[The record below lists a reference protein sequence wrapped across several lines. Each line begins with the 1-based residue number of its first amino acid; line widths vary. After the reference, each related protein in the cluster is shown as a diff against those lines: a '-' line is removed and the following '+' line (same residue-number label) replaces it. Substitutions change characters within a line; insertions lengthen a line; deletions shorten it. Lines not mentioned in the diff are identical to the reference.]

1 MPINKAANITPLNL
15 SNTRRDVAHS
25 PANGGSHFNPVGS
38 PHSPRSPPLSPAF
51 PAQSSALAMQIRP
64 DNVIISPEIG
74 EIPDTPSSPTRIS
87 PKQHSREASK
97 SFFSN
102 LMASKS
108 SHKLQAQ
115 SQSPDLSAIEG
126 FERPHG
132 RSRGNSKDRSIH
144 TVRKQNSTPDLPRL
158 MTANEDPAEEG
169 IEQRPPVSADGTI
182 SKQKSKSKLGGILTR
197 SRSGR
202 PEDEK
207 KLKARAPTQL
217 NLEVHPPPEPQHEQ
231 YAVPPKTAPIKNSF
245 RDQIQAAEGAA
256 TRNRSADR
264 AGLEDSRSNQSSQ
277 GNQSNGTTSIP
288 HQNRDGASLFANI
301 QHTGRGVGD
310 RLGRAG
316 RGFFNKMTRS
326 GSTNE
331 REGEREHIADENYVC
346 TTINLPLVK
355 QTRKTR
361 IAKKLEMSRD
371 KTEYWMPALPWRC
384 IDYLNMQ
391 CEQEGLYRVPGS
403 GRDVKFWQRRFD
415 TEHDMNLF
423 EEPELYDVNTIAS
436 MFKAWLRDLP
446 DELFPRHT
454 QMRIAKECA
463 GAQRTPQ
470 LLKDELSKLPPFNYY
485 LLFAITCH
493 LSLLHSYAD
502 SNKMDYRN
510 LCICFQPCL
519 KIDPFCFQFLVI
531 DWKECWQQ
539 GCWTE
544 KEFLAEELRYER
556 EGSVN
561 EPLATSQTVPEERAI
576 SSSNSSTNLPLK
588 QQTEASGARQNAD
601 RQRAETPVSRDG
613 NSHAQ
618 SRATAHPNSQ
628 QQQHM
633 NGQVQTPPQLK
644 PKQRSLSSNA
654 SGQEKTRTPSHGH
667 AQTAPAVPRLVT
679 MAPESEPGQKQLPEL
694 GSMSPIRM

>member
-1 MPINKAANITPLNL
+1 M
-15 SNTRRDVAHS
+15 
-25 PANGGSHFNPVGS
+25 
-38 PHSPRSPPLSPAF
+38 
-51 PAQSSALAMQIRP
+51 
-64 DNVIISPEIG
+64 
-74 EIPDTPSSPTRIS
+74 
-87 PKQHSREASK
+87 
-97 SFFSN
+97 
-102 LMASKS
+102 
-108 SHKLQAQ
+108 
-115 SQSPDLSAIEG
+115 
-126 FERPHG
+126 
-132 RSRGNSKDRSIH
+132 H

-158 MTANEDPAEEG
+158 MTANKDPAEDG
-169 IEQRPPVSADGTI
+169 AEQRPPVSADGTI

-202 PEDEK
+202 PEEEK
-207 KLKARAPTQL
+207 KNKPRPPTQL
-217 NLEVHPPPEPQHEQ
+217 NLEVHPPPDSQHDQ
-231 YAVPPKTAPIKNSF
+231 YATPLKTAPIKTSF
-245 RDQIQAAEGAA
+245 RDQIQAAEGVAI
-256 TRNRSADR
+256 RNRSADR
-264 AGLEDSRSNQSSQ
+264 GGLEEMKSNH
-277 GNQSNGTTSIP
+277 SNGASSVSL
-288 HQNRDGASLFANI
+288 QNRDGGSLFANI

-316 RGFFNKMTRS
+316 RGFFSKMTRS
-326 GSTNE
+326 GSTT
-331 REGEREHIADENYVC
+331 EREHEREPIPDENYVC

-361 IAKKLEMSRD
+361 IAKKLELSRD

-446 DELFPRHT
+446 DELFPRHV
-454 QMRIAKECA
+454 QMKIAKECV
-463 GAQRTPQ
+463 GAQKTPQ
-470 LLKDELSKLPPFNYY
+470 LLKDELSRLPPFNYY

-544 KEFLAEELRYER
+544 KEYLAEELRYER
-556 EGSVN
+556 EGTPN
-561 EPLATSQTVPEERAI
+561 DTPATSQATAEERTI
-576 SSSNSSTNLPLK
+576 SSSNSSTNLPIK
-588 QQTEASGARQNAD
+588 QQPEGLGLRQIGE
-601 RQRAETPVSRDG
+601 RQRAETPASRDG
-613 NSHAQ
+613 NGQAQ
-618 SRATAHPNSQ
+618 SRVVAHQNSQ
-628 QQQHM
+628 QQQYV

-644 PKQRSLSSNA
+644 PKQRSLSSN
-654 SGQEKTRTPSHGH
+654 GQQERARTPSHGH
-667 AQTAPAVPRLVT
+667 AQTAPAVPRLVNRS
-679 MAPESEPGQKQLPEL
+679 PESEPAQKQLPEL

>member
-1 MPINKAANITPLNL
+1 MPKATTVPTLNL
-15 SNTRRDVAHS
+15 NNSRNVPQS
-25 PANGGSHFNPVGS
+25 PNIGTLSARSTDS
-38 PHSPRSPPLSPAF
+38 PHSPRSPPLSPAY
-51 PAQSSALAMQIRP
+51 
-64 DNVIISPEIG
+64 IG
-74 EIPDTPSSPTRIS
+74 EDPIRVMQTRQENGATSPRMGTLPDPPLSPGRTS
-87 PKQHSREASK
+87 PKQHSRDASR

-115 SQSPDLSAIEG
+115 SPDASAPETT
-126 FERPHG
+126 EKQG
-132 RSRGNSKDRSIH
+132 RSRGNSKDRSLYSVKRQ
-144 TVRKQNSTPDLPRL
+144 TSTPDLPRL
-158 MTANEDPAEEG
+158 MTSNGIPEDET
-169 IEQRPPVSADGTI
+169 EQPPPVSADSTV

-202 PEDEK
+202 PEEEK
-207 KLKARAPTQL
+207 KHKPRPPTQL
-217 NLEVHPPPEPQHEQ
+217 NLEVHPPPDTNDQ
-231 YAVPPKTAPIKNSF
+231 YAAPPKTAPVKTNH
-245 RDQIQAAEGAA
+245 RDHLYAAEGAT

-264 AGLEDSRSNQSSQ
+264 MGHEDSRIN
-277 GNQSNGTTSIP
+277 GHHFPTNSNGPPSS
-288 HQNRDGASLFANI
+288 HREGASLFANI
-301 QHTGRGVGD
+301 QQTGRGMSD
-310 RLGRAG
+310 RLGKAG
-316 RGFFNKMTRS
+316 RGFFSKMTRS

-331 REGEREHIADENYVC
+331 RELVPDENYVC

-361 IAKKLEMSRD
+361 IAKKLELSKD

-415 TEHDMNLF
+415 TEHDINLF

-446 DELFPRHT
+446 DELFPKAT
-454 QMRIAKECA
+454 QIKISSECA

-470 LLKDELSKLPPFNYY
+470 LLKDELSRLPPFNYY

-502 SNKMDYRN
+502 QNKMDYRN

-519 KIDPFCFQFLVI
+519 RIDAFCFQFLVI

-539 GCWTE
+539 GCYTE
-544 KEFLAEELRYER
+544 KEYLEEERRYER
-556 EGSVN
+556 DGSISTT
-561 EPLATSQTVPEERAI
+561 ATTEAESSLSQNTAADERAV
-576 SSSNSSTNLPLK
+576 SSSNSSANM
-588 QQTEASGARQNAD
+588 G
-601 RQRAETPVSRDG
+601 
-613 NSHAQ
+613 
-618 SRATAHPNSQ
+618 
-628 QQQHM
+628 M
-633 NGQVQTPPQLK
+633 NGVNGNMQPNAAAQTRPPRSADGGYSRPLTSSSQLK
-644 PKQRSLSSNA
+644 PKQRSLSS
-654 SGQEKTRTPSHGH
+654 SGNERTRSANHGH
-667 AQTAPAVPRLVT
+667 AATAPAVPRLVSKT
-679 MAPESEPGQKQLPEL
+679 PEQKPSADSKLPEL